1 MRLRSLVELRYQ
13 AFTIT
18 LATVSITFKN
28 ATERTGFEIS
38 GVAARDY
45 RIFLF
50 FILCFVL
57 PEVSLIITLL
67 SGFAV
72 LFFASLFHMRIFFC
86 YSISSSRCV
95 IVIVRFLKFIRSIVV
110 CSV

>member
-28 ATERTGFEIS
+28 ATERIGFEIS
-38 GVAARDY
+38 GVAARDN

-50 FILCFVL
+50 FILCFGL
-57 PEVSLIITLL
+57 HEVSLISTFVIAFR
-67 SGFAV
+67 GV
-72 LFFASLFHMRIFFC
+72 VFC
-86 YSISSSRCV
+86 
-95 IVIVRFLKFIRSIVV
+95 
-110 CSV
+110 

>member
-45 RIFLF
+45 RIFVF
-50 FILCFVL
+50 FISCFVL
-57 PEVSLIITLL
+57 HEVSLIITLL
-67 SGFAV
+67 SRSAV
-72 LFFASLFHMRIFFC
+72 LFHVLAFSMCVFFSVILFLR
-86 YSISSSRCV
+86 RV
-95 IVIVRFLKFIRSIVV
+95 A
-110 CSV
+110 

>member
-28 ATERTGFEIS
+28 ATERIGFEIS
-38 GVAARDY
+38 GVAARDN

-57 PEVSLIITLL
+57 HEVSLIITLL
-67 SGFAV
+67 SRSAV
-72 LFFASLFHMRIFFC
+72 LFFASLFHMRIF
-86 YSISSSRCV
+86 SV
-95 IVIVRFLKFIRSIVV
+95 ILILRRVA
-110 CSV
+110 

>member
-28 ATERTGFEIS
+28 ATERIGFEIS

-50 FILCFVL
+50 FILCFL
-57 PEVSLIITLL
+57 HEVSLIITLL
-67 SGFAV
+67 SRSAV
-72 LFFASLFHMRIFFC
+72 LFFVSLFHMRIFFC

-95 IVIVRFLKFIRSIVV
+95 IVIVKFRKFIRSIVV

>member
-28 ATERTGFEIS
+28 ATERIGFEIS

-50 FILCFVL
+50 FILSFVL
-57 PEVSLIITLL
+57 HEVSLIITLL
-67 SGFAV
+67 SRFAV
-72 LFFASLFHMRIFFC
+72 LFLLAFSICVFFSVILFLRRIA
-86 YSISSSRCV
+86 
-95 IVIVRFLKFIRSIVV
+95 
-110 CSV
+110 

>member
-28 ATERTGFEIS
+28 ATERIGFEIS
-38 GVAARDY
+38 GVAARDNG
-45 RIFLF
+45 IFLF

-57 PEVSLIITLL
+57 HEVSLISTFVIAFR
-67 SGFAV
+67 GV
-72 LFFASLFHMRIFFC
+72 VFC
-86 YSISSSRCV
+86 
-95 IVIVRFLKFIRSIVV
+95 
-110 CSV
+110 